1 MFFQSKRDILYFIAI
16 WGTVF
21 IIILGSFF
29 DTEPIVIKIAYY
41 LIGII
46 SIGILIWIWFGT
58 GYKIEDDLLKAQCG
72 PFQWKLNVKEIR
84 KVRKVKSIFTSPAL
98 SIDRL
103 DIYYGKYNLIRISPE
118 NESEFIDLL
127 LKENP
132 QIQLK
137 YEAYK

>member
-1 MFFQSKRDILYFIAI
+1 M
-16 WGTVF
+16 
-21 IIILGSFF
+21 
-29 DTEPIVIKIAYY
+29 
-41 LIGII
+41 
-46 SIGILIWIWFGT
+46 
-58 GYKIEDDLLKAQCG
+58 EDDLLKVQCG
-72 PFQWKLNVKEIR
+72 QFQWKLNVKEIR

>member
-1 MFFQSKRDILYFIAI
+1 MFFQLKKDILYFIAI

-21 IIILGSFF
+21 IIILGSLF

-58 GYKIEDDLLKAQCG
+58 GYIIEDDLLKVQCG

>member
-21 IIILGSFF
+21 FIILGSVF
-29 DTEPIVIKIAYY
+29 DTEPIVIKIVYY

-46 SIGILIWIWFGT
+46 IIGILIWIWFGT
-58 GYKIEDDLLKAQCG
+58 GYKIEGKVLKVQCG
-72 PFQWKLNVKEIR
+72 PFQWKLNIKEIR
-84 KVRKVKSIFTSPAL
+84 TVRKVKSIFSSPAL

-103 DIYYGKYNLIRISPE
+103 EIYYDRYKLIRISPE

-132 QIQLK
+132 NIQLK
-137 YEAYK
+137 YRAYK

>member
-1 MFFQSKRDILYFIAI
+1 MFFQSKKDILYFIAI

-58 GYKIEDDLLKAQCG
+58 GYKIEDDLLKVQCG